1 MKKIRI
7 LIIHTAFIGDIVLS
21 TPLIKKLRDTYPK
34 AEITYLTTLVGAS
47 ILRNNPH
54 LNHIIEYDKRGEHK
68 GIKGFWAIAKKLKME
83 AYNLVI
89 TPHRYLRSTF
99 LTFLT
104 GAPIRRGYD
113 SAAASFL
120 YNERVHYDKS
130 KHEVEK
136 LLSFV
141 PKDEG
146 KRYEI
151 EIFPTELEVE
161 KVDKLLEKRREKVVV
176 VAPGS
181 KWFTKKWPLE
191 YFNRVIKELEKRE
204 DTTVVVVG
212 GKEEMFFNMPLAN
225 TTIDL
230 RGKTTLLE
238 LAEVIRRAD
247 IVLTNDSSPIHIASA
262 FPNVRILALFG
273 PTVEKF
279 GFFPWSKN
287 SEVFQVEG
295 LECRPCSIHGG
306 DSCPKKH
313 FKCMLDIKP
322 EMVLERIESILESEN
337 I

>member
-34 AEITYLTTLVGAS
+34 AEITYLTTPVGAS

-68 GIKGFWAIAKKLKME
+68 GMKGFWAIAKKLKME

-204 DTTVVVVG
+204 DTTVVIVG